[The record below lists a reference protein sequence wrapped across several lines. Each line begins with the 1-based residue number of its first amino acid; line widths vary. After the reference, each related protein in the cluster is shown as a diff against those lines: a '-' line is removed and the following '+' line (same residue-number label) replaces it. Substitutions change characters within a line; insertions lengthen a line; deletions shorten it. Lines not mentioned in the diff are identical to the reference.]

1 MSRNVWRDLLLN
13 TDQFKGMAPE
23 TLSEAGNAAD
33 CCTRTLAY
41 GVAAIGNLL
50 AGAALNEDHGLDAGA
65 IADLG
70 WLLQSMG
77 ELSATLADT
86 AEGVRLC
93 SKEG

>member
-13 TDQFKGMAPE
+13 TDQFKGMAPDA
-23 TLSEAGNAAD
+23 LSEAGNAAD
-33 CCTRTLAY
+33 CCTRTIGY
-41 GVAAIGNLL
+41 GVAAIGSLL
-50 AGAALNEDHGLDAGA
+50 AGAALNKDHGLDADA